1 MLMADFATPVEDAP
15 SGGMKKEVRKRR
27 IAFGATP
34 VERIAS
40 VLLFTDHHGG
50 AVCVA
55 RDDQE
60 AFWIFSIFVLCDPC
74 RTGALSTV
82 VSENCCFLQNFGRVA
97 PE

>member
-1 MLMADFATPVEDAP
+1 MLTRKTRNDAGGRAEFATPVADEA
-15 SGGMKKEVRKRR
+15 SGETLLTPKFGRL
-27 IAFGATP
+27 AFGATP

-55 RDDQE
+55 RDEQE
-60 AFWIFSIFVLCDPC
+60 ASWIFSIFVLCGQR

-82 VSENCCFLQNFGRVA
+82 FSEIF
-97 PE
+97 

>member
-1 MLMADFATPVEDAP
+1 MRFGL
-15 SGGMKKEVRKRR
+15 

-55 RDDQE
+55 RDEQE
-60 AFWIFSIFVLCDPC
+60 ASRIISIFVLC
-74 RTGALSTV
+74 G
-82 VSENCCFLQNFGRVA
+82 Q
-97 PE
+97 